1 MTSKTLSLSLGYGS
15 FFWGC
20 AKFAVSPY
28 TSTFMG
34 IASANGCNEED
45 SLEHIGAAA
54 AVCAILTFV
63 VPVLPILTSLTTS
76 FAMIA
81 ATLAALSM
89 VFTYPLAILADAC
102 TAPDIDEP
110 WSTVVSYS

>member
-28 TSTFMG
+28 TSTFLG
-34 IASANGCNEED
+34 IANANGCD
-45 SLEHIGAAA
+45 DKDMLQHVGAAA

-63 VPVLPILTSLTTS
+63 VPVLPILTTLTTLM
-76 FAMIA
+76 AGL
-81 ATLAALSM
+81 ATLLAALTM
-89 VFTYPLAILADAC
+89 PFTYPLAILADAC
-102 TAPDIDEP
+102 TAPDIDAP
-110 WSTVVSYS
+110 WDAPALAY